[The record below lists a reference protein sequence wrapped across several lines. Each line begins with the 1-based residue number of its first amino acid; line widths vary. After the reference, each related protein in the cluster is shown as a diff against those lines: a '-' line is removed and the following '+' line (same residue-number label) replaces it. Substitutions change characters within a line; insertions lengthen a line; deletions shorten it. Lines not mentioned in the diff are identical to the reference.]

1 MDRITVFAPPPEQA
15 GWAVFVSTTKPYDA
29 KKVAALLAPDGKEE
43 KVKDRVVVEAAG
55 GPTLA
60 FLTDRTYVFGS
71 GDEVLQLAGGPAAG
85 KDGPLAPALREAAG
99 NHLAV
104 IGLSGEGLAQIAWVG
119 TAGNDLQ
126 RDANAY
132 QPLSK
137 AKSAVLTVDLGEELK
152 ADLRVTFPGEAEAKE
167 GEESLNAVADLSRA
181 ALVKVLDG
189 MRRQG
194 LWADVV
200 PLVKD
205 VQAALRAVRIERH
218 GSTVEASTSLKV
230 EGEKIDLALLQARV
244 AAVRTE
250 SVNKLKMLGLATHNY
265 HDVFGRLPTNICD
278 KSGKPLLSW
287 RVAILPYIEQQQL
300 VQPVPPRRAVGQRA
314 QHQTA

>member
-1 MDRITVFAPPPEQA
+1 M
-15 GWAVFVSTTKPYDA
+15 
-29 KKVAALLAPDGKEE
+29 
-43 KVKDRVVVEAAG
+43 VVVAPG
-55 GPTLA
+55 GPRLSPSSPIG
-60 FLTDRTYVFGS
+60 RTVFGS
-71 GDEVLQLAGGPAAG
+71 GDEVPSAGCTAGP
-85 KDGPLAPALREAAG
+85 PVPARTGRWARQRTAEAAG

-181 ALVKVLDG
+181 ALIKAMDG

-194 LWADVV
+194 LQQARVVV

-205 VQAALRAVRIERH
+205 VQARLRRSQDRAPRLDGRGERIPEDR
-218 GSTVEASTSLKV
+218 G
-230 EGEKIDLALLQARV
+230 
-244 AAVRTE
+244 
-250 SVNKLKMLGLATHNY
+250 
-265 HDVFGRLPTNICD
+265 
-278 KSGKPLLSW
+278 
-287 RVAILPYIEQQQL
+287 
-300 VQPVPPRRAVGQRA
+300 
-314 QHQTA
+314 